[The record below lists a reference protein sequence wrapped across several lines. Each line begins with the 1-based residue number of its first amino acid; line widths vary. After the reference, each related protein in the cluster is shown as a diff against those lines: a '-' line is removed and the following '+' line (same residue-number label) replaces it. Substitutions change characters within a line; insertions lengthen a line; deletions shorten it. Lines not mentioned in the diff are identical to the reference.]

1 MREQFLNFIFKND
14 RSSMLLI
21 VGHYL
26 LTLFTILYNFWF
38 SLLIKISTW
47 FITETYLVKT
57 VVAFTSFFITI
68 YILLYALKKI
78 IMMPGRL
85 ILFITIRILN
95 MTFGSLL
102 KRIKRLSSDNIGSGK
117 VKKQGL

>member
-1 MREQFLNFIFKND
+1 VREQFLNFIFKND
-14 RSSMLLI
+14 RSSILLI

-26 LTLFTILYNFWF
+26 LTLFTVLYNFWF

-47 FITETYLVKT
+47 FTIETHLVKT

-68 YILLYALKKI
+68 YILLYILKKI
-78 IMMPGRL
+78 IMVPGRL
-85 ILFITIRILN
+85 IWFITIKILN

-102 KRIKRLSSDNIGSGK
+102 KRINEVSSDNIGSGN
-117 VKKQGL
+117 VKK

>member
-21 VGHYL
+21 IGHYL

-117 VKKQGL
+117 VKK